1 MRRRGALRAAAAF
14 VALAVA
20 LGVAAAGQARLSTA
34 PLRAQLDRALS
45 TPGVSPVE
53 TGAVVI
59 DLDTG
64 EIVYERNGARPLL
77 PASTEKLAVTVAV
90 LVELGPDYGVG
101 TDVLGAGVQDG
112 AVWAGDLFLKGYG
125 DPTLRRRDLV
135 SLARQVR
142 SAGIRKVTGRVL
154 GDESYFDGRRTAP
167 GWKRSFYG
175 EESPPLSALVVDRAA
190 VQGRWVDDPALS
202 AAATL
207 GQVLDRAGVRV
218 AGKAGIRAA
227 PPGAVPLAGVVS
239 EPLARMVQRMN
250 RESDNFV
257 AEMLLKT
264 LGARAGSGGST
275 AAGVQVVRRVLVELG
290 VPLEGVR
297 LADGSGLS
305 RGDRLT
311 ASALAALLVAAWNDP
326 ELAGPLVE
334 SLAVAGVNGTLV
346 GRLDRRP
353 ALGRVFAKTGT
364 TDLASSLAGFVG
376 ERYAFAVIM
385 NGRPIPWWS
394 ARQAQDRFVQLLAAQ

>member
-1 MRRRGALRAAAAF
+1 
-14 VALAVA
+14 
-20 LGVAAAGQARLSTA
+20 
-34 PLRAQLDRALS
+34 
-45 TPGVSPVE
+45 
-53 TGAVVI
+53 
-59 DLDTG
+59 
-64 EIVYERNGARPLL
+64 
-77 PASTEKLAVTVAV
+77 
-90 LVELGPDYGVG
+90 
-101 TDVLGAGVQDG
+101 
-112 AVWAGDLFLKGYG
+112 
-125 DPTLRRRDLV
+125 
-135 SLARQVR
+135 
-142 SAGIRKVTGRVL
+142 
-154 GDESYFDGRRTAP
+154 
-167 GWKRSFYG
+167 
-175 EESPPLSALVVDRAA
+175 
-190 VQGRWVDDPALS
+190 
-202 AAATL
+202 
-207 GQVLDRAGVRV
+207 VRV
-218 AGKAGIRAA
+218 AGKAGIRDA